1 MSMFKLIAVTDQAS
15 CPENFWTQLQLL
27 AASEIDVL
35 IFRAKELPPQEYY
48 RQASQVQKICRTH
61 QLPLI
66 LHTYQDICRRLDTY
80 GLQVSYQQLLCQP
93 QLRAQVQCLGV
104 SIHNA
109 DEAVRAA
116 DLGAD
121 YLLAG
126 HIFAT
131 NCKQGLPGRGLDF
144 LSAVCA
150 ATSLQVYAIG
160 GISCQYRTDQ
170 KNRRRRRLS
179 DEQPDDLPKTSSTG
193 AKTAAGF
200 TLVPHKQK
208 IPLLS

>member
-1 MSMFKLIAVTDQAS
+1 M
-15 CPENFWTQLQLL
+15 
-27 AASEIDVL
+27 
-35 IFRAKELPPQEYY
+35 
-48 RQASQVQKICRTH
+48 QKICRTH

-80 GLQVSYQQLLCQP
+80 GLQVSYQQLLFQP

-104 SIHNA
+104 SIHHA

-150 ATSLQVYAIG
+150 ATALPVYAIG
-160 GISCQYRTDQ
+160 GITPA
-170 KNRRRRRLS
+170 NI
-179 DEQPDDLPKTSSTG
+179 EQIKKTG
-193 AKTAAGF
+193 AAGAGLMSSLM
-200 TLVPHKQK
+200 TCPKPAVLVQK
-208 IPLLS
+208 LRQALI

>member
-1 MSMFKLIAVTDQAS
+1 MIG
-15 CPENFWTQLQLL
+15 
-27 AASEIDVL
+27 
-35 IFRAKELPPQEYY
+35 
-48 RQASQVQKICRTH
+48 
-61 QLPLI
+61 
-66 LHTYQDICRRLDTY
+66 HTYQDICRRLDTY

-104 SIHNA
+104 SIHHA

-131 NCKQGLPGRGLDF
+131 SCKQGLPGRVLIF
-144 LSAVCA
+144 FSAVCA

-160 GISCQYRTDQ
+160 GITPTNIGQIE

-179 DEQPDDLPKTSSTG
+179 DEQPDDLPGTSSTG
-193 AKTAAGF
+193 TKNCGRLYFRPA
-200 TLVPHKQK
+200 
-208 IPLLS
+208 

>member
-15 CPENFWTQLQLL
+15 CPENFQKQLQLL
-27 AASEIDVL
+27 AASEIDAL

-66 LHTYQDICRRLDTY
+66 LHTYQDACRRLDAY

-104 SIHNA
+104 SVHHA
-109 DEAVRAA
+109 DEAVHAA
-116 DLGAD
+116 DSGAD
-121 YLLAG
+121 YLIAG

-144 LSAVCA
+144 LRSVCA
-150 ATSLQVYAIG
+150 ATPLPVYAIG
-160 GISCQYRTDQ
+160 GITPA
-170 KNRRRRRLS
+170 N
-179 DEQPDDLPKTSSTG
+179 T
-193 AKTAAGF
+193 
-200 TLVPHKQK
+200 
-208 IPLLS
+208 

>member
-15 CPENFWTQLQLL
+15 CPEIFWTQLQLL
-27 AASEIDVL
+27 AASEIDAL

-104 SIHNA
+104 SIHHA

-131 NCKQGLPGRGLDF
+131 SCKQGLPGRGLDF

-160 GISCQYRTDQ
+160 GITPANIGQI
-170 KNRRRRRLS
+170 K
-179 DEQPDDLPKTSSTG
+179 KTG
-193 AKTAAGF
+193 AAGACLMSSLM
-200 TLVPHKQK
+200 TCPEPAVLVQK
-208 IPLLS
+208 LRQALL

>member
-27 AASEIDVL
+27 AASEIDAL

-93 QLRAQVQCLGV
+93 QLGHRY
-104 SIHNA
+104 NA
-109 DEAVRAA
+109 WA
-116 DLGAD
+116 
-121 YLLAG
+121 
-126 HIFAT
+126 F
-131 NCKQGLPGRGLDF
+131 P
-144 LSAVCA
+144 
-150 ATSLQVYAIG
+150 
-160 GISCQYRTDQ
+160 
-170 KNRRRRRLS
+170 
-179 DEQPDDLPKTSSTG
+179 STMLT
-193 AKTAAGF
+193 KRY
-200 TLVPHKQK
+200 VPLTWAP
-208 IPLLS
+208 IIY

>member
-1 MSMFKLIAVTDQAS
+1 MSMFKLIVVTDQAS

-27 AASEIDVL
+27 AASEIDAL

-104 SIHNA
+104 SIHHA

-131 NCKQGLPGRGLDF
+131 SCKQGLPGRGLDF

-150 ATSLQVYAIG
+150 ATSLPVYAIG
-160 GISCQYRTDQ
+160 GITPANIGQI
-170 KNRRRRRLS
+170 K
-179 DEQPDDLPKTSSTG
+179 
-193 AKTAAGF
+193 
-200 TLVPHKQK
+200 KQA
-208 IPLLS
+208 PPAPV

>member
-1 MSMFKLIAVTDQAS
+1 MSMFKLIAVTDPAS

-27 AASEIDVL
+27 AASEIDAL

-104 SIHNA
+104 SIHHA

-116 DLGAD
+116 SRGCPDAVL
-121 YLLAG
+121 
-126 HIFAT
+126 IFSAPSAPLHH
-131 NCKQGLPGRGLDF
+131 CKST
-144 LSAVCA
+144 LSAG
-150 ATSLQVYAIG
+150 SRLP
-160 GISCQYRTDQ
+160 ISDRS
-170 KNRRRRRLS
+170 K
-179 DEQPDDLPKTSSTG
+179 
-193 AKTAAGF
+193 
-200 TLVPHKQK
+200 KQA
-208 IPLLS
+208 PPAPV

>member
-1 MSMFKLIAVTDQAS
+1 M
-15 CPENFWTQLQLL
+15 
-27 AASEIDVL
+27 
-35 IFRAKELPPQEYY
+35 
-48 RQASQVQKICRTH
+48 QKICRTH

-104 SIHNA
+104 SIHHA

-131 NCKQGLPGRGLDF
+131 SCKQGLPGRGLDF

-160 GISCQYRTDQ
+160 GITPTNIGQI

-179 DEQPDDLPKTSSTG
+179 DEQPDDLPGTSSTG
-193 AKTAAGF
+193 TKLRQA
-200 TLVPHKQK
+200 
-208 IPLLS
+208 LL

>member
-1 MSMFKLIAVTDQAS
+1 MDAA
-15 CPENFWTQLQLL
+15 PAL
-27 AASEIDVL
+27 AASEIDAL

-66 LHTYQDICRRLDTY
+66 LLLIRTSAAGDTY

-104 SIHNA
+104 SIHHA

-121 YLLAG
+121 Y
-126 HIFAT
+126 
-131 NCKQGLPGRGLDF
+131 
-144 LSAVCA
+144 
-150 ATSLQVYAIG
+150 Y
-160 GISCQYRTDQ
+160 
-170 KNRRRRRLS
+170 
-179 DEQPDDLPKTSSTG
+179 
-193 AKTAAGF
+193 
-200 TLVPHKQK
+200 
-208 IPLLS
+208 

>member
-1 MSMFKLIAVTDQAS
+1 MFKLIAVTDQAS

-27 AASEIDVL
+27 AASEIDAL

-80 GLQVSYQQLLCQP
+80 GLQVSYQQLLFQP

-104 SIHNA
+104 SIHHA

-121 YLLAG
+121 YLLQTASRG
-126 HIFAT
+126 CPDAVLIFSAPSAPLQPCPST
-131 NCKQGLPGRGLDF
+131 
-144 LSAVCA
+144 LSAE
-150 ATSLQVYAIG
+150 SLLP
-160 GISCQYRTDQ
+160 ISDRS
-170 KNRRRRRLS
+170 K
-179 DEQPDDLPKTSSTG
+179 
-193 AKTAAGF
+193 
-200 TLVPHKQK
+200 KQA
-208 IPLLS
+208 PPAPA

>member
-1 MSMFKLIAVTDQAS
+1 MSMFKLITVTDQAS

-27 AASEIDVL
+27 AASEIDAL

-48 RQASQVQKICRTH
+48 RQASQVQKICWTH

-104 SIHNA
+104 SIHHA

-121 YLLAG
+121 YLIAG

-150 ATSLQVYAIG
+150 AASLPVYAIG
-160 GISCQYRTDQ
+160 GITPANIGQI
-170 KNRRRRRLS
+170 K
-179 DEQPDDLPKTSSTG
+179 
-193 AKTAAGF
+193 
-200 TLVPHKQK
+200 KQA
-208 IPLLS
+208 PPAPV

>member
-27 AASEIDVL
+27 AASEIDAL

-104 SIHNA
+104 SIHHA

-131 NCKQGLPGRGLDF
+131 SCKQGLPGRGLDF

-160 GISCQYRTDQ
+160 GITPCQYRTDQ

-200 TLVPHKQK
+200 NIKY
-208 IPLLS
+208 

>member
-1 MSMFKLIAVTDQAS
+1 MSMFKLLAVTDQAS

-27 AASEIDVL
+27 AASEIDAL

-66 LHTYQDICRRLDTY
+66 LHTYQ
-80 GLQVSYQQLLCQP
+80 QLLCQP

-104 SIHNA
+104 SIHHA

-131 NCKQGLPGRGLDF
+131 SCKQGLPGRGLDF

-150 ATSLQVYAIG
+150 ATSLPVYAIG
-160 GISCQYRTDQ
+160 GITPANIGQI
-170 KNRRRRRLS
+170 K
-179 DEQPDDLPKTSSTG
+179 KTG
-193 AKTAAGF
+193 AAGACLMSSLM
-200 TLVPHKQK
+200 TCPEPAVLVQK
-208 IPLLS
+208 LRQALL